1 MGSSRGEMFESILM
15 TLGGRVA
22 EQLIMDDISTGA
34 SNDIQQATKT
44 ARNMVTRYGMSEKL
58 GTVLYGSEHSASEVF
73 LGRDF
78 SSGKNY
84 SEKTA
89 AIIDEEIRALIEQ
102 AYTKCTEILT
112 EHLDKLHFVAAF
124 LLKNEIM
131 DGDQFKAAMEGDPTI
146 EELEEMAEEKKRK
159 SREDNEKKRAENEE
173 RERREA
179 EERERQENE
188 RRAAQSANPEWWN
201 DDQKPDQK

>member
-1 MGSSRGEMFESILM
+1 M
-15 TLGGRVA
+15 
-22 EQLIMDDISTGA
+22 
-34 SNDIQQATKT
+34 
-44 ARNMVTRYGMSEKL
+44 
-58 GTVLYGSEHSASEVF
+58 
-73 LGRDF
+73 
-78 SSGKNY
+78 
-84 SEKTA
+84 
-89 AIIDEEIRALIEQ
+89 IEQ